1 MSEVREEP
9 CIKTIA
15 MLWRFF
21 GTGDSMKLLWKT
33 QEAGQS
39 ENVVNCPVE
48 MNHLVCPSTLQWLW
62 SVAMVF
68 SGLGVSSFCLTSS
81 TWLVNLIRLSLG
93 RLSLDYWLGCW
104 YVQRWRVVTSCPANQ
119 CGWGIQ
125 KPTPVC
131 WWPCPLC
138 LTFTTWF
145 YVFPWASSTASPQR
159 SWDSRQES
167 SPHNHNSL

>member
-1 MSEVREEP
+1 
-9 CIKTIA
+9 
-15 MLWRFF
+15 
-21 GTGDSMKLLWKT
+21 
-33 QEAGQS
+33 
-39 ENVVNCPVE
+39 
-48 MNHLVCPSTLQWLW
+48 MNHLVCPSTLRWLW

-68 SGLGVSSFCLTSS
+68 SGLGVSSFCLTGS

-145 YVFPWASSTASPQR
+145 YVFPWASSTASPRDPGMAGR
-159 SWDSRQES
+159 SHLHTTTTPSNMFQGGGVGGERRVDSHS
-167 SPHNHNSL
+167 WPLPISLLLCYSLLLL